1 MQELDLL
8 SGDEARDDLHGD
20 METKV
25 YYVQDRANRSS
36 DTKKIHESGFRVKY
50 RLLPLRIPIMPFCR
64 ITERR
69 ISLILHN

>member
-50 RLLPLRIPIMPFCR
+50 RLLPL
-64 ITERR
+64 
-69 ISLILHN
+69 

>member
-8 SGDEARDDLHGD
+8 SRDEARDDLHGD

-25 YYVQDRANRSS
+25 YYVQNRANRSS
-36 DTKKIHESGFRVKY
+36 DTKKIHESGFRVKH
-50 RLLPLRIPIMPFCR
+50 RLLPLRFNHAFRR

-69 ISLILHN
+69 KSLVLHN